1 MSSSTQDKLLK
12 WMKNPFIISILIA
25 LFVYYVNSTNYITKE
40 NIKEKG
46 SLQKQKSANLKTAF
60 YIFLLSVLLL
70 FIFRHALK
78 DSKEISGGSMLSG
91 YPPF

>member
-1 MSSSTQDKLLK
+1 MSSTQDKFLK
-12 WMKNPFIISILIA
+12 WMKNPFIIAALIG

-40 NIKEKG
+40 NIREKG
-46 SLQKQKSANLKTAF
+46 SLKKQKSSNLKTAF
-60 YIFLLSVLLL
+60 YIFLISVLLL

-78 DSKEISGGSMLSG
+78 DAKQINGGNMLSG